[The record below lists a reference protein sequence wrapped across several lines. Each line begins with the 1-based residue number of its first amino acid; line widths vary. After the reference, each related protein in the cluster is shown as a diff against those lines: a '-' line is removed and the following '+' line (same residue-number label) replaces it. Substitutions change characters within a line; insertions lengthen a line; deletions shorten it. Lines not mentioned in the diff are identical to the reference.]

1 MQLKKPE
8 VLGFPMQGIFDMKI
22 GDLVQYDVRPELG
35 LIIEFDCDGDPMIQF
50 YEPSMAS
57 AAYLIEDI
65 RVINAS
71 R

>member
-1 MQLKKPE
+1 MRLKKPE
-8 VLGFPMQGIFDMKI
+8 VLGLPIQGIFDMKI
-22 GDLVQYDVRPELG
+22 GDLVQYDVRPEVG
-35 LIIEFDCDGDPMIQF
+35 LVIEFDHDGDPIVQF

-65 RVINAS
+65 KVINES

>member
-1 MQLKKPE
+1 
-8 VLGFPMQGIFDMKI
+8 MKI
-22 GDLVQYDVRPELG
+22 GDLVQYDVRPEVG
-35 LIIEFDCDGDPMIQF
+35 LVIEFDCDGDPIVQF
-50 YEPSMAS
+50 YEPSMVT